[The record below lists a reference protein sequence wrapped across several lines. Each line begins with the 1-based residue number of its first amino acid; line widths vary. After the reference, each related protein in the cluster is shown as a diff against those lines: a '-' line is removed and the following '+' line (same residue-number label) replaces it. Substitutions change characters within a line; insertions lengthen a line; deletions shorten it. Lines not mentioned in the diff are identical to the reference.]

1 MIRWRFVLTRMMIV
15 MVVIVLLRWGLGP
28 VANYATI
35 RGIESATGAKVE
47 IGETRVGL
55 FPPSVHYSDVHIAD
69 PRSDKELRDAVTADS
84 IEFVLDGDALLH
96 RRLIA
101 REGRIDGIQIGAR
114 RATSGH
120 IASRDEPLA
129 EKSGPSMLSKLLGAT
144 TDRVSD
150 QADAIVDESETV
162 LRGNEIRDR
171 WEQQY
176 QDLIGRA
183 RILEKKIRDVRDRAR
198 GIDNPLRDWPE
209 FERTLAD
216 AHDARSE
223 LLAVQQELNSLPQ
236 RLQVDLAQLNEAKQI
251 DIAKVDKFV
260 PGDLSGTSEFGV
272 DIMAEAVR
280 KQIQQVRA
288 YVDGG
293 RAIAGITIV
302 APEQSRIRGYYHDLE
317 PLHRP
322 QVMIRR
328 CQVSG
333 VLRADGDVYTM
344 TGVVEN
350 VTPTPELLAEP
361 TRARLS
367 LEGPETL
374 RVELVRDRRGTS
386 DIDRLTVHW
395 PTMDAESIRLG
406 NDQNTGIAVEGGERE
421 LWVQMRTEGDQIEGR
436 LVSKQTGV
444 QMKLNVVPKLAQSA
458 AVASL
463 RDSLSTVDRI
473 EVDARFAGTW
483 KNIDLELNTNLN
495 QIMRRATR
503 DAIDGQMRQTRE
515 LMTKKINKIH
525 AEQTAELREWLGK
538 QQGEALSLLASAD
551 KSIEE
556 MSAKVFDE
564 VGTADKYLG
573 KLRGAIQGK
582 LR

>member
-183 RILEKKIRDVRDRAR
+183 RNLEKKIRDVRDRAR

>member
-55 FPPSVHYSDVHIAD
+55 FPPSIHYSDVHIAD

-84 IEFVLDGDALLH
+84 IEFVLDGDALLN

-101 REGRIDGIQIGAR
+101 REGRIQGIQIGAK

-120 IASRDEPLA
+120 IASRDEPVA
-129 EKSGPSMLSKLLGAT
+129 EKSGPSMLSRLLGAT
-144 TDRVSD
+144 TDRVAN

-162 LRGNEIRDR
+162 LRGKEIRDR
-171 WEQQY
+171 WELQY
-176 QDLIGRA
+176 QDLIVRA
-183 RILEKKIRDVRDRAR
+183 RSLEKKIRDVRDRAR

-216 AHDARSE
+216 ARDARSE

-272 DIMAEAVR
+272 AIMAEAVR

-293 RAIAGITIV
+293 RAIAGITFV

-328 CQVSG
+328 CEVSG

-350 VTPTPELLAEP
+350 ATPTPELLAEP
-361 TRARLS
+361 TRTRLS

-374 RVELVRDRRGTS
+374 RVEFVRDRRGTS

-406 NDQNTGIAVEGGERE
+406 DDQNTGIAVEGGERE

-444 QMKLNVVPKLAQSA
+444 RMELNVDPKLAQSA

-503 DAIDGQMRQTRE
+503 DAIDGQLRQTRE
-515 LMTKKINKIH
+515 LMTTKINKIH
-525 AEQTAELREWLGK
+525 AEQTAELRDWLGK
-538 QQGEALSLLASAD
+538 QQGEALSLLANAD